1 MGGKNYLSSWVKHNF
16 TSVSFY
22 DLNLESWLACHAKE
36 ELHGVKM
43 NRKHHMP
50 LTSPSVARGLSCARK
65 FKSHGSKQELTKN
78 TATQDK
84 SIQLIIF
91 ISLVIVKV
99 WFTANVS

>member
-1 MGGKNYLSSWVKHNF
+1 MKHNF

-50 LTSPSVARGLSCARK
+50 LTSPSVAPGLSCARK